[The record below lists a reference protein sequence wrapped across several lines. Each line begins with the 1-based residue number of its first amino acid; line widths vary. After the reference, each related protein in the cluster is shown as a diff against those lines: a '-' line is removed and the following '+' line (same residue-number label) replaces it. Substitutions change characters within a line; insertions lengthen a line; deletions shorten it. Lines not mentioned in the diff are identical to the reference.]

1 MPGVPGALCQ
11 QRSTGRAPQPGTA
24 WLDGMAGGCM
34 TNGLILLF
42 ALAVLFAFAVGRV
55 RRRLG
60 MAFTARIFAVT
71 VSGFAIAVLVLWAT
85 QRH

>member
-1 MPGVPGALCQ
+1 
-11 QRSTGRAPQPGTA
+11 
-24 WLDGMAGGCM
+24 M